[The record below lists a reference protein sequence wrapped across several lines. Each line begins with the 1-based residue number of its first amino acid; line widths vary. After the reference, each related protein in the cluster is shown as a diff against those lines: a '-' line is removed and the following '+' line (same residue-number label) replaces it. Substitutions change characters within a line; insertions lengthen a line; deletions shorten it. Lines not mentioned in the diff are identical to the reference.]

1 MKIDAAISR
10 RTLLRQALLAL
21 AATTVAGC
29 VFTEDQS
36 NTINRSATDW
46 TSISPD
52 LGSATRLGRAYL
64 SLNPGENDFDVL
76 SKAVNTALTKNGV
89 SVVDLKTEQGFNH
102 VSEVIKTEF
111 ARDDAVLVDGWV
123 LSRTEARLYGLI
135 ALLND

>member
-1 MKIDAAISR
+1 MNIDAAISR

-29 VFTEDQS
+29 VFTDDRS
-36 NTINRSATDW
+36 DTSSRSATEW
-46 TSISPD
+46 TSLSPD
-52 LGSATRLGRAYL
+52 LASATRLGRAYL
-64 SLNPGENDFDVL
+64 SLNPAENDFDVL

-89 SVVDLKTEQGFNH
+89 SVVDLKTERGFNQ
-102 VSEVIKTEF
+102 VSDVIKAEF

-135 ALLND
+135 ALLKN